1 MKIEKILKENDI
13 EYKSNSPLS
22 AYTTMGVGG
31 PASYLAEIKDSEKLE
46 HILTDAFKN
55 QIPCLVL
62 GKGSNVIISD
72 EGFKGL
78 VLINKTDNL
87 EIIDEEANCIQ
98 KHTTESRLETFN
110 IKKENRKIKNFALI
124 RTASGVSVSSLAQKL
139 YKKGISGLE
148 WFAGIPASVGGAV
161 YMNMHGGHYYFADLV
176 QRAKLFSE
184 NGSRI
189 VKNSYFKFDYDYSI
203 LHTTKEIVL
212 WVELCLPKGNIE
224 NAKRTAKEWAGK
236 KSNQPQKSAG
246 CVFRNLTNEEKEKSG
261 LPSVSIGYLLDNVL
275 GLKGYQIGGAKIS
288 EKHAAFI
295 ENTGSATAKDVY
307 QLVNFIKKTVNEKI
321 KIDLKTE
328 IEFIGTF

>member
-1 MKIEKILKENDI
+1 MKIEKILKENET
-13 EYKSNSPLS
+13 EYKTNTPLS

-46 HILTDAFKN
+46 RILTDTVKN
-55 QIPCLVL
+55 KIPFLLL

-72 EGFKGL
+72 EGFDGL

-87 EIIDEEANCIQ
+87 EIIDEEASCRQ
-98 KHTTESRLETFN
+98 KHTTESRLETLN
-110 IKKENRKIKNFALI
+110 IEKEKDNTKNYVLI
-124 RTASGVSVSSLAQKL
+124 RSDSGVLVSSLAQKL

-161 YMNMHGGHYYFADLV
+161 YMNMHGGHHYFGNLV

-184 NGSRI
+184 KGSKI
-189 VKNSYFKFDYDYSI
+189 VDYSYFKFDYDYSI

-212 WVELCLPKGNIE
+212 WAELCLPKGNVE

-246 CVFRNLTNEEKEKSG
+246 CVFRNLTKEEKEKSG

-275 GLKGYQIGGAKIS
+275 SLKGYQIGGAKIS

-295 ENTGSATAKDVY
+295 ENTGSATANDVY
-307 QLVNFIKKTVNEKI
+307 QLVNFIKKTVKEKL

-328 IEFIGTF
+328 IEFIGKF